1 LLQICSTIQKKTT
14 MEKTLNETKSELVR
28 KTEVYKHTIENQIN
42 ELKGDATKIG
52 KVALIAGGIILITYF
67 LIKGSKKGDK
77 NLKSKKVIM
86 LDGEKYAISSAQN
99 ESFIVKAIRKYM
111 IIFLASLAKQKLALY
126 LQKLNNNTSN
136 VEANS
141 PKTFE
146 LQEKGS

>member
-1 LLQICSTIQKKTT
+1 MLQICSTIQKKTT

-67 LIKGSKKGDK
+67 LIKGSKKGNK

>member
-1 LLQICSTIQKKTT
+1 

>member
-1 LLQICSTIQKKTT
+1 MLQICSTIQKKTT